1 MDDFK
6 KLFQK
11 NFLSYASYVILDRAI
26 PSAIDGLKPVQR
38 RILWMLKKID
48 DGKMHKVAN
57 VAGQTMALH
66 PHGDKPI
73 IDALVNL
80 ANKGY
85 LLDMQGNFGN
95 PLTGDPASAARYIET
110 RLSKLAKTT
119 VFNLELTETVPS
131 YDGRAEEPKFLP
143 MKIPL
148 LLMQGAEGIAVGMS
162 TKILPHNFVELL
174 EAEIA
179 YLQRKK
185 YEVFPDFPSGGSIDV
200 SDYQEGKGKVRLR
213 ASIETIDDKT
223 LVIREIC
230 YGTTTESLIRSIDE
244 AAKKGK
250 IKIEGISDYTS
261 EKIEI
266 EIRLP
271 RGQYADQVKEQL
283 YAFTDCEVTIH
294 SSMIMILDQAPIEMT
309 TTALVADHAERL
321 QGYLKKELELEKE
334 QLLEKIFQKTLE
346 QVFIEN
352 RLYKKIEEIKSL
364 EQIHQTVTKSLTPF
378 LPQLSRIP
386 TEQDQERLLAIPIR
400 RISRFDIEK
409 FQKELVE
416 IEKRVQQIQKDLLSL
431 SKFTINYLR
440 SLLKDFEAFF
450 PRKTR
455 IETLELIDKK
465 KVGTQKIRVGFD
477 PNQGFIGTKIS
488 ENPIE
493 CSNHSKLILL
503 FDDASFKVISIPEKL
518 YLFADKRRPI
528 FIGEADKET
537 TFNVVYTENESKYPY
552 IKRFIIKQ
560 FILEKEYR
568 FLEEDQKLQ
577 YFSEVPVTLEVTF
590 TKTARSKLNKL
601 RIAVEEFPV
610 KSVKAK
616 GVRMAAKE
624 FGKVKVI
631 ND

>member
-6 KLFQK
+6 QLLQK

-38 RILWMLKKID
+38 RILWILKKID

-73 IDALVNL
+73 IDALINL

-85 LLDMQGNFGN
+85 LLDTQGNFGN
-95 PLTGDPASAARYIET
+95 LLTGDPASAARYIET
-110 RLSKLAKTT
+110 RLSKLAKATL
-119 VFNLELTETVPS
+119 FNFDLTETTPS
-131 YDGRAEEPKFLP
+131 YDGRAEEPRFLP
-143 MKIPL
+143 VKIPL
-148 LLMQGAEGIAVGMS
+148 LLMQGAEGIAVGMA

-174 EAEIA
+174 EAEIS
-179 YLQRKK
+179 YLQGKP
-185 YEVFPDFPSGGSIDV
+185 YEVFPDFPSGGTIDV
-200 SDYQEGKGKVRLR
+200 SDYLEGKGKVKLR
-213 ASIETIDDKT
+213 ALIETVDDKT

-283 YAFTDCEVTIH
+283 FAFTDCEVTIH
-294 SSMIMILDQAPIEMT
+294 SSMIMILDELPIETT
-309 TTALVADHAERL
+309 TTACIKDHADRL
-321 QGYLKKELELEKE
+321 REYLKKELEIEKAN
-334 QLLEKIFQKTLE
+334 LLEQIFQKSLE
-346 QVFIEN
+346 QIFIEN

-364 EQIHQTVTKSLTPF
+364 EQIHQTVEKSLLTY

-386 TEQDQERLLAIPIR
+386 TKEDQDRLLSIPLR

-409 FQKELVE
+409 FKKELVE
-416 IEKRVQQIQKDLLSL
+416 IENGLEQIQKDLLNL
-431 SKFTINYLR
+431 KKFTIQYLR
-440 SLLKDFEAFF
+440 SLIKDFGSLF

-455 IETLELIDKK
+455 METLEIIDKK
-465 KVGTQKIRVGFD
+465 KVGTQKIRIGFD
-477 PNQGFIGTKIS
+477 LTQGFLGTKIT
-488 ENPIE
+488 ENSFE
-493 CSNHSKLILL
+493 CTSHSKILL
-503 FDDASFKVISIPEKL
+503 LFNDATFKVISIPEKL
-518 YLFADKRRPI
+518 YLFADKRRPVY
-528 FIGEADKET
+528 IGEADKET
-537 TFNVVYTENESKYPY
+537 VFNIIYTEKNNYPY
-552 IKRFIIKQ
+552 VKRFIIKQ
-560 FILEKEYR
+560 FILEKEYQ
-568 FLEEDQKLQ
+568 FLENEQKLQ
-577 YFSEVPVTLEVTF
+577 YFSELPVVVEVTF
-590 TKTARSKLNKL
+590 AKAARSKLNKL
-601 RIAVEEFPV
+601 RIALAEFPI

-616 GVRMAAKE
+616 GIRIATKE

-631 ND
+631 P